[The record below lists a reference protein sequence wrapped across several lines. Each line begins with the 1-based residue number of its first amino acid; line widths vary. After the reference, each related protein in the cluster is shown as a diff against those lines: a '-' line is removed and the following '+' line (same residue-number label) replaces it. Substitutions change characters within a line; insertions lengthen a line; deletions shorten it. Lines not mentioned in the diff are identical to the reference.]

1 MTKQTKKTKQKLAT
15 NQIEECVFCKS
26 CVGEYDNSDVECD
39 QYCGECEANIANN
52 ICKVC
57 RYRLVCKINTKKKY
71 WLDNELL
78 AYKLK
83 DVLVGLNESALFDN
97 DGELMG
103 YVEERQV
110 DNQKELLAIKNE
122 LIKQGEMSE
131 QGFQLILFNYGEN
144 GVVMPELRF
153 AKVSDEGIV
162 DITNE

>member
-26 CVGEYDNSDVECD
+26 CIGEKGNNDEECKV
-39 QYCGECEANIANN
+39 CEANIANN
-52 ICKVC
+52 ICVVC
-57 RYRLVCKINTKKKY
+57 RYRKVCKVNTKKKY

-144 GVVMPELRF
+144 GVVMSELRF
-153 AKVSDEGIV
+153 ARVVDEGIV